1 MKLCHHCLSF
11 LFYSIIKKRLKY
23 SSQQRQRILPWIS
36 IKLKLKWFISSGLLQ
51 HFLSWICI
59 KLYIHSITIIENNSS
74 CISSIY
80 FSIIK
85 FTDVTNQP
93 FDLEIMSWKLI
104 SYSRLCFKL
113 GGICLHWIYNLF
125 FNHTKENWVFL
136 IPPWRIDNIVHI
148 FKYCCNFW

>member
-1 MKLCHHCLSF
+1 MSLSSGVWVFFFTESSRSDLNTHFSSVKLL
-11 LFYSIIKKRLKY
+11 
-23 SSQQRQRILPWIS
+23 LPQIS

-136 IPPWRIDNIVHI
+136 MPPWRIDNIIHI